1 MLVVPLW
8 KVLITVFQRGTS
20 LLTTNVFGFYLN
32 DVGVKSVVDTSVIWC
47 LDWVSWELQNSP
59 EPSLTPLYTWWCL
72 MPTWSTRWLW
82 GPWFPYLPA
91 RSQTKTL
98 GWSGLLAPRLP
109 GPPLLFLI
117 GRREVAGSLVVSRSG
132 DLWRHDETAGVIMQ
146 WADGA
151 EPGRPCVM
159 SGQPRVAVTES
170 NTPPH
175 KQNYTADS
183 RANCGACQWS
193 SQSPTSDTPSVC

>member
-1 MLVVPLW
+1 M
-8 KVLITVFQRGTS
+8 
-20 LLTTNVFGFYLN
+20 
-32 DVGVKSVVDTSVIWC
+32 DTSVILC
-47 LDWVSWELQNSP
+47 LNWVSWELQTSP
-59 EPSLTPLYTWWCL
+59 ELNLTPLYTWCL
-72 MPTWSTRWLW
+72 MPPCSNRWLLPL
-82 GPWFPYLPA
+82 GPWPRYLGCLA
-91 RSQTKTL
+91 TTVRLAADISHWTTEKRRIRRS
-98 GWSGLLAPRLP
+98 RD
-109 GPPLLFLI
+109 I
-117 GRREVAGSLVVSRSG
+117 
-132 DLWRHDETAGVIMQ
+132 WRHSETAGVIMQ